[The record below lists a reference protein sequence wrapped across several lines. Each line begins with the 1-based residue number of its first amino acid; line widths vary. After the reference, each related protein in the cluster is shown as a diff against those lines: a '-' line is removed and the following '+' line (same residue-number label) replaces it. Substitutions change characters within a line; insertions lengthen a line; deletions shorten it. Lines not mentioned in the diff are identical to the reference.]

1 MTTET
6 ATAPSDAPAT
16 RTAAVR
22 GLLACGVAAGPL
34 FVGVT
39 VAQAATR
46 EGFDPV
52 VHPLSLLSLGDLGW
66 LQIANFVVSGLLAL
80 AGAAGLRHS
89 LAAGPASKWGPRLV
103 GLYGI
108 ALVWGGVF
116 VADPAFGYPAG
127 APDGAPAEQSWHSIL
142 HAFAAPGAGLT
153 LLAACFVF
161 ARRFRL
167 EHRTAWRVACYVVP
181 ALYLVLTAVSF
192 AAADYR
198 WMLAGGA
205 FIWLWA
211 SAVTLQQLRSG
222 R

>member
-1 MTTET
+1 MTTT
-6 ATAPSDAPAT
+6 AGRPLAVAPAT
-16 RTAAVR
+16 GTATVR

-34 FVGVT
+34 FVGLT
-39 VAQAATR
+39 LAQAATR

-52 VHPLSLLSLGDLGW
+52 THPLSLLSLGDLGW
-66 LQIANFVVSGLLAL
+66 LQIGNFIVSGLLAL
-80 AGAAGLRHS
+80 AGAAGMRRALTD
-89 LAAGPASKWGPRLV
+89 GPAAKWGPRLL

-127 APDGAPAEQSWHSIL
+127 APEGAPAEQSWHSIL

-153 LLAACFVF
+153 LLAACFLF

-167 EHRTAWRVACYVVP
+167 ERRTTWSAACYTVP
-181 ALYLVLTAVSF
+181 ALYLALTAVSF
-192 AAADYR
+192 AASDYR

-205 FIWLWA
+205 LIWLWA
-211 SAVTLQQLRSG
+211 SAVTLQQMRAH

>member
-1 MTTET
+1 MTT
-6 ATAPSDAPAT
+6 ATAAPPASAT
-16 RTAAVR
+16 ATVR

-34 FVGVT
+34 FVGLTLV
-39 VAQAATR
+39 QAATR

-52 VHPLSLLSLGDLGW
+52 VHPLSLLSLSDLGW
-66 LQIANFVVSGLLAL
+66 IQIANFIVSGLLAL
-80 AGAAGLRHS
+80 AGAVGLRRS
-89 LAAGPASKWGPRLV
+89 LTDGPAATWGPRLF

-116 VADPAFGYPAG
+116 VADPAFGYPIG
-127 APDGAPAEQSWHSIL
+127 TPDGAPAEQSWHSIL

-161 ARRFRL
+161 ARRFRS
-167 EHRTAWRVACYVVP
+167 ERRTAWRAVCYTVP
-181 ALYLVLTAVSF
+181 ALYLALIAVTF

-198 WMLAGGA
+198 WMLTGGA
-205 FIWLWA
+205 LIWLWA
-211 SAVTLQQLRSG
+211 SAVTLQQLRTS